1 MSALRTRLDAAK
13 MTLEGERIRW
23 LIGKQETLTEG
34 KNVFGEQ
41 LQKSRY
47 EFIVQKAAAVEYRRN
62 LILAN
67 LGEPRTVHELHELT
81 GMPKREIVE
90 NIIALLRWRKIEQVG
105 LRGRSPL
112 YVAVGEL
119 KINSDKEG
127 A

>member
-1 MSALRTRLDAAK
+1 MASLRTRLEAAK
-13 MTLEGERIRW
+13 MTLDGERVRW

-62 LILAN
+62 MLLVN
-67 LGEPRTVHELHELT
+67 LSEPRTVHELHELT
-81 GMPKREIVE
+81 GMPKKEIVE
-90 NIIALLRWRKIEQVG
+90 HIIALLRWRKIEQVG
-105 LRGRSPL
+105 MKGQSPV
-112 YVAVGEL
+112 YIAVVGA
-119 KINSDKEG
+119 KINEQKEG